1 MDFEMLNNLV
11 PENNPEPKKQIDKKK
26 LKRIIIIALTIV
38 VLITMIIL
46 YITNVKVRDFFDK
59 YIFRKEVYENNL
71 TKIELTEDD
80 NNHVYAFSKNIV
92 VLNKNTLDIY
102 NSSGKKESTLNVEI
116 TNPLFAS
123 EDKFLVIAD
132 NKGQKLYVISDNN
145 IIWQESVVGDIINVT
160 VNKNGYVSVIVNNTG
175 YKTEILTY
183 DANGK
188 FLFKKALAVNY
199 AIDVSISEDNKYLA
213 IAEANFSGTLI
224 QSSIEII
231 SIEKAVS
238 NENNSYNYKS
248 EANKLIVN
256 IEYQEKNRLLCM
268 YDDSVHI
275 IENNNDRELMKY
287 NYKNTLFL
295 DINLDSTI
303 AHIEKISTDS
313 LNSDSEIKF
322 TNIINN
328 STNSYKIGGIP
339 KSACSYKGIT
349 AVNLGSEVVF
359 VKTSGWLA
367 KRYKSSQEIQN
378 IVLANGIAGIVYKN
392 KIEIVKL

>member
-102 NSSGKKESTLNVEI
+102 NSSGKKENSLNIEI
-116 TNPLFAS
+116 ANPLFVS
-123 EDKFLVIAD
+123 EDKFLVIAES
-132 NKGQKLYVISDNN
+132 NGQKLYVISDNN
-145 IIWQESVVGDIINVT
+145 ILWQESVTGDIINIT
-160 VNKNGYVSVIVNNTG
+160 VNKNGYVSVVVNNTG
-175 YKTEILTY
+175 YRTEVMTY
-183 DANGK
+183 DSNGK

-224 QSSIEII
+224 QSSVEII
-231 SIEKAVS
+231 SIEKAIG
-238 NENNSYNYKS
+238 NENDSYNYKA

-275 IENNNDRELMKY
+275 IENNNDKELIKY
-287 NYKNTLFL
+287 DYKNTLFI
-295 DINLDSTI
+295 DINLNSTI

-313 LNSDSEIKF
+313 LTSNSEIKF

-328 STNSYKIGGIP
+328 STNSYEIGGIP
-339 KSACSYKGIT
+339 KSVCSYKGIT
-349 AVNLGSEVVF
+349 AINLGSEVVF
-359 VKTSGWLA
+359 VRTSGWLS
-367 KRYKSSQEIQN
+367 KRYRSSQEIQN
-378 IVLANGIAGIVYKN
+378 IILANGIAGIVYKN